1 MATINDTTPDAIAT
15 ETCDTTPYYLNDGTT
30 ESLALAGSLIVTVK
44 DINVND
50 ESNDIT
56 LAQVTNDRFL
66 SFNTKTPTYYIKVA
80 HDINSEIGFNVGA
93 NDSTDDSLSND
104 DAWSM
109 NAITLNSSTSTA
121 SEMLLPWADK
131 TMTVARF
138 TANDISGENR
148 EKTWDVELNIVLGN
162 DGAISANA
170 SLSNSESFTGLAAE
184 NDQATQHAYWP
195 GVDATPSE
203 PTKGEGDILAATIS
217 STQIE
222 SHFAANM
229 SAVESDIN
237 DLNDV
242 IDSWELQFSEI
253 AFDPTSNLSQY
264 GQANN
269 RNSSSLFVSGARIVA
284 NSPALYAVE
293 VVVDYNDNNN
303 NTLLVNDYVYGILE
317 QN

>member
-1 MATINDTTPDAIAT
+1 
-15 ETCDTTPYYLNDGTT
+15 
-30 ESLALAGSLIVTVK
+30 
-44 DINVND
+44 
-50 ESNDIT
+50 
-56 LAQVTNDRFL
+56 
-66 SFNTKTPTYYIKVA
+66 
-80 HDINSEIGFNVGA
+80 
-93 NDSTDDSLSND
+93 
-104 DAWSM
+104 
-109 NAITLNSSTSTA
+109 
-121 SEMLLPWADK
+121 
-131 TMTVARF
+131 
-138 TANDISGENR
+138 
-148 EKTWDVELNIVLGN
+148 
-162 DGAISANA
+162 
-170 SLSNSESFTGLAAE
+170 
-184 NDQATQHAYWP
+184 
-195 GVDATPSE
+195 
-203 PTKGEGDILAATIS
+203 
-217 STQIE
+217 
-222 SHFAANM
+222 M